1 LRDIT
6 VIYST
11 GGIRKKEGPHSS
23 VWISFSLSVQLDS
36 RKGSPPSGV
45 YMEVTNT
52 SSIMW
57 FFRDK
62 GFDDPSIDKMLRK
75 CKQLEKAQSDV
86 ASENW
91 DYLSNIVG
99 IQERKLPYIVS
110 RCPKILT
117 LRLDERLIPMVECLS
132 SLGRNPREVASAIT
146 KFPPI
151 LSHSVEEKLCPL
163 LAFFQALGVPETQ
176 LGKMI
181 LFNPRLIS
189 YSIDTKL
196 TVIVSFLASLG
207 LDQDGMIGKVLVKNP
222 FLMGYSVD
230 KRLRPTTEFLKSSVG
245 LSEDGIKSVVMN
257 FPQLLCRDV
266 NKILKPNYDYLKECG
281 FGDSQIATMVTGYP
295 QILIKSVK
303 NSLQPRI
310 RFLVQVMGR
319 GMDEVASYPEF
330 FHHGLKK
337 KVESRFKL
345 VKKNNIDC
353 SLREMLDCNT
363 KKFHEK
369 FGFSEVTAS
378 F

>member
-1 LRDIT
+1 
-6 VIYST
+6 
-11 GGIRKKEGPHSS
+11 
-23 VWISFSLSVQLDS
+23 
-36 RKGSPPSGV
+36 
-45 YMEVTNT
+45 MEVTNT

-207 LDQDGMIGKVLVKNP
+207 LDQDGMIGK
-222 FLMGYSVD
+222 FW
-230 KRLRPTTEFLKSSVG
+230 
-245 LSEDGIKSVVMN
+245 
-257 FPQLLCRDV
+257 
-266 NKILKPNYDYLKECG
+266 
-281 FGDSQIATMVTGYP
+281 
-295 QILIKSVK
+295 
-303 NSLQPRI
+303 
-310 RFLVQVMGR
+310 
-319 GMDEVASYPEF
+319 
-330 FHHGLKK
+330 
-337 KVESRFKL
+337 
-345 VKKNNIDC
+345 
-353 SLREMLDCNT
+353 
-363 KKFHEK
+363 
-369 FGFSEVTAS
+369 
-378 F
+378 